1 VKLWVDRGYA
11 AIAMDTCGCLP
22 VRDEKDKKAWRRNE
36 EAGGPP
42 GWDESFKQLDSA
54 VTDQWAYH
62 AVADVVLAH
71 SLVRSLPQVVAERTG
86 VTGISWGGYLTCLVV
101 GVDERFK
108 FAAPVYGC
116 GFIDECVWA
125 PTLEKM
131 DAEKR
136 SQWLDQWD
144 PRHYLKDARTPML
157 WVTGT
162 NDFAYPFGALQKSYR
177 LPKGERTLSITLKMP
192 HGHPPGQTP
201 EVIRAFADAHLKG
214 GQRLPAVTGQGREEK
229 TNIAWATFTSPTAVT
244 KAELL
249 YTTDTGPWQ
258 KRTWRATPAAIGDD
272 YKVTAKIPE
281 GTKAYYLNL
290 ADERGLT
297 VSGEHEELP

>member
-1 VKLWVDRGYA
+1 
-11 AIAMDTCGCLP
+11 
-22 VRDEKDKKAWRRNE
+22 
-36 EAGGPP
+36 
-42 GWDESFKQLDSA
+42 
-54 VTDQWAYH
+54 
-62 AVADVVLAH
+62 
-71 SLVRSLPQVVAERTG
+71 
-86 VTGISWGGYLTCLVV
+86 
-101 GVDERFK
+101 
-108 FAAPVYGC
+108 
-116 GFIDECVWA
+116 VWQ

-136 SQWLDQWD
+136 RQWLDQWD

-201 EVIRAFADAHLKG
+201 EVIRTFADMHVKSG
-214 GQRLPAVTGQGREEK
+214 PRLPAVTGQGRDAK
-229 TNIAWATFTSPTAVT
+229 TGTAWATFASPTAVA

-258 KRTWRATPAAIGDD
+258 KRTWRVTPATVGDD
-272 YKVTAKIPE
+272 YKVTAKVPE
-281 GTKAYYLNL
+281 GVKAYYLNL
-290 ADERGLT
+290 TDERGLT
-297 VSGEHEELP
+297 VSTEHEELP